1 MYLFME
7 IKPNLVNNNMRLNS
21 YETNT
26 QGNIHVIPR
35 REFLHHI
42 SNEQHALRNFN
53 NILKSG
59 PAKFGHQVAH
69 RHVMHHGDY
78 ISNKENIDP
87 NIQ

>member
-1 MYLFME
+1 ME
-7 IKPNLVNNNMRLNS
+7 IKPNLVTNNIR
-21 YETNT
+21 
-26 QGNIHVIPR
+26 Q
-35 REFLHHI
+35 I
-42 SNEQHALRNFN
+42 SNETNVSHGTRVISRQGLHVTAHNWHCILRNFN

-78 ISNKENIDP
+78 TSNKENIDP

>member
-1 MYLFME
+1 ME
-7 IKPNLVNNNMRLNS
+7 IKPSSGGNCICQTFG
-21 YETNT
+21 ETNT

-69 RHVMHHGDY
+69 RHVMQHDNY
-78 ISNKENIDP
+78 ASNKENIDP

>member
-1 MYLFME
+1 ME
-7 IKPNLVNNNMRLNS
+7 IKPSSGGNCIRQTFG
-21 YETNT
+21 ETNT

-59 PAKFGHQVAH
+59 PAKFGHTVAR
-69 RHVMHHGDY
+69 RHVMQHDDY

>member
-1 MYLFME
+1 ME
-7 IKPNLVNNNMRLNS
+7 IKPSSGGNCIRQAFG
-21 YETNT
+21 ETNT

-42 SNEQHALRNFN
+42 SNEQRALRDFN

-78 ISNKENIDP
+78 TSNKENIDP

>member
-7 IKPNLVNNNMRLNS
+7 IKPNLVNNNIRLNS
-21 YETNT
+21 YEINT
-26 QGNIHVIPR
+26 QRNIHVIPR

-42 SNEQHALRNFN
+42 SNEQRALRNFN
-53 NILKSG
+53 NILRLG
-59 PAKFGHQVAH
+59 PAKFGHTVAR
-69 RHVMHHGDY
+69 RHVMQHDDY